1 MAGRPRAKVPKNS
14 PPNFSRES
22 GFADPRQPLHEES
35 ALGRGLMI
43 LRAFDIGEPY
53 LGNAAIAERTGLA
66 KATVSRLT
74 QTLLELGYLLYRAD
88 LGKYELAPSV
98 LALCHAYLGNMP
110 VPGVARPAMLEL
122 AREAQVN
129 VGLGIRDGLRIVYV
143 ESALGEPMSGRQRVG
158 LSVPIHLSAMGLA
171 CIAGMATE
179 EREALSR
186 EISRMSTPAEWR
198 AVSTRI
204 DEAVAQV
211 HTRGFYLGIATLGP
225 NTNMLGVPFYYEPAR
240 AMMAFNSGGSSP
252 VQTAEKLTRLGP
264 KLVALVERVRS
275 DLGTM
280 SAPFHVRR

>member
-1 MAGRPRAKVPKNS
+1 MAGRPRTSAPR
-14 PPNFSRES
+14 NFSRES
-22 GFADPRQPLHEES
+22 GFDDPRQPLHELS

-122 AREAQVN
+122 ARQAQVN
-129 VGLGIRDGLRIVYV
+129 VGLGIRDSLRMVYV

-158 LSVPIHLSAMGLA
+158 LSVPVHLSAMGLA
-171 CIAGMATE
+171 CIAGMPVE
-179 EREALSR
+179 QRDALSR
-186 EISRMSTPAEWR
+186 DISRMLSPAEWR
-198 AVSTRI
+198 AISAKI
-204 DEAVAQV
+204 DDAVAQV
-211 HTRGFYLGIATLGP
+211 HTRGFYLGVGTLSP

-252 VQTAEKLTRLGP
+252 VQTVEKLTELGP

-280 SAPFHVRR
+280 SAPYSVRR